1 MGKGWLRWRL
11 PEDPFRVLPD
21 LPEEGFLEDFWK
33 KGSSGN
39 TERSSGRTGLP
50 ESFRN
55 TSSGNSP
62 EEVVLPESFWKK
74 GSSG

>member
-39 TERSSGRTGLP
+39 TERSSGRTGLL

-55 TSSGNSP
+55 TSSRNSLD
-62 EEVVLPESFWKK
+62 EVVLPETFRKK